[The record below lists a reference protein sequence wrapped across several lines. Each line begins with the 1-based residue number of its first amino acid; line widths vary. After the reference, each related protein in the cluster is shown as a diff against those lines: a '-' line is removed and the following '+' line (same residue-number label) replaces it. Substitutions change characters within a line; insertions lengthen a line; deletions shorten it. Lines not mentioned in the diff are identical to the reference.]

1 MKKLLFLVIGLIF
14 SLSAISASFAKEDIN
29 LRDYSGIEIAEGTF
43 IPVINSQEIS
53 TAYCDEGAKVKFI
66 ATNDLY
72 LYETNI
78 IPKDTEFYGYV
89 EKINEPIVG
98 TNGSMVIKINKLRLI
113 DGFEIPIQA
122 YIYSSNNNLIGGE
135 LTEPA
140 SYDKIPQHQQGFS
153 YGTNQYVPGA
163 TRMMG
168 SHTVVAAGAD
178 LIIILAKPAWI
189 THTLTN

>member
-1 MKKLLFLVIGLIF
+1 
-14 SLSAISASFAKEDIN
+14 
-29 LRDYSGIEIAEGTF
+29 
-43 IPVINSQEIS
+43 
-53 TAYCDEGAKVKFI
+53 
-66 ATNDLY
+66 
-72 LYETNI
+72 
-78 IPKDTEFYGYV
+78 
-89 EKINEPIVG
+89 
-98 TNGSMVIKINKLRLI
+98 
-113 DGFEIPIQA
+113 
-122 YIYSSNNNLIGGE
+122 